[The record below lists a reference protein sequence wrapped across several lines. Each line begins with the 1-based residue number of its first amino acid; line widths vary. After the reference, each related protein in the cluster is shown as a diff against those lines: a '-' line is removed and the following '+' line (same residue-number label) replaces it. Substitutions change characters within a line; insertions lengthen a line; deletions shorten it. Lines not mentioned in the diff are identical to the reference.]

1 MKVHLV
7 SLGCA
12 RNQVDTE
19 TMSGSLLAAGHIITP
34 EAEEAEVIVVNT
46 CSFIESAVD
55 ESIDT
60 ILALSQLK
68 ETGAC
73 RRIVVAGCLPERFQK
88 DIAASLPEVDQFLG
102 TGAFDQIVRVVEE
115 VRPKEKCLLPDPDSI
130 VFSKADD
137 KRMLSHAHM
146 AYLKIAEG
154 CDRHCTYCIIPQL
167 RGRQKSRPLDQIVHE
182 ARGLI
187 ETGVKELVLVAQDAT
202 AYGTDLGLEHGLAD
216 LLKNLADISSSTWLR
231 VLYGHPES
239 IDDETIE
246 VMGSIP
252 TICTY
257 FDIPVQHAS
266 NPVLKR
272 MGRHYATK
280 DLYRLFHS
288 IRKRVPGASLRTTLI
303 VGFPGET
310 DAEFETLLSFV
321 EDIRFDHLGVFTYS
335 DADDLPSH
343 QLAGH
348 VSAEKANERYD
359 AVMSRQLAISEANNQ
374 RFVGTTLPVLIE
386 EASGE
391 NLYVGRTTFQAP
403 EVDGLTFVHGH
414 TLAPGS
420 FARVRITDA
429 YEYDLVGDVI
439 AF

>member
-19 TMSGSLLAAGHIITP
+19 IMSGSLLAAGHTITP
-34 EAEEAEVIVVNT
+34 EAEQAEVVVVNT

-73 RRIVVAGCLPERFQK
+73 RRIVVAGCLPERFQE
-88 DIAASLPEVDQFLG
+88 DIAASLPEVDLFLG
-102 TGAFDQIVRVVEE
+102 TGAFDQIVRAVEE
-115 VRPKEKCLLPDPDSI
+115 TRPKEKCLLPDPDSI
-130 VFSKADD
+130 VFSQADN
-137 KRMLSHAHM
+137 KRILSHAHM

-154 CDRHCTYCIIPQL
+154 CDRNCTYCIIPRL
-167 RGRQKSRPLDQIVHE
+167 RGRQKSRPMAQIVHE

-187 ETGVKELVLVAQDAT
+187 EAGVKELVLVAQDAT

-216 LLKNLADISSSTWLR
+216 LLKSLADISSSTWLR

-239 IDDETIE
+239 IDHETIH

-252 TICTY
+252 NICAY

-266 NPVLKR
+266 NQVLKR
-272 MGRHYATK
+272 MGRHYTK
-280 DLYRLFHS
+280 EDLYRLFHS
-288 IRKRVPGASLRTTLI
+288 IRKKVPGASLRTTLI

-321 EDIRFDHLGVFTYS
+321 EDIRFDHLGAFTYS
-335 DADDLPSH
+335 DSDDLPSH
-343 QLAGH
+343 HLEGH
-348 VSAEKANERYD
+348 VSAEKAGERYD
-359 AVMSRQLAISEANNQ
+359 AVMSRQLVISETNNQ
-374 RFVGTTLPVLIE
+374 RFVDATLPVLIE

-391 NLYVGRTTFQAP
+391 NLYTGRTVFQAP
-403 EVDGLTFVHGH
+403 EVDGLTFVHGEN
-414 TLAPGS
+414 LQLGS
-420 FARVRITDA
+420 FVRVRIIDA
-429 YEYDLVGDVI
+429 YEYDLVGEI
-439 AF
+439 NTA

>member
-19 TMSGSLLAAGHIITP
+19 TMSGSLLASGHTITP
-34 EAEEAEVIVVNT
+34 EAEQAEVVVVNT

-73 RRIVVAGCLPERFQK
+73 RRIVVAGCLPERFQE
-88 DIAASLPEVDQFLG
+88 DIAASLPEVDLFLG
-102 TGAFDQIVRVVEE
+102 TAAFDQIVRAVEE
-115 VRPKEKCLLPDPDSI
+115 AQPTEKCLFPDPDSI
-130 VFSKADD
+130 VFFPADN
-137 KRMLSHAHM
+137 KRILSHAHM

-154 CDRHCTYCIIPQL
+154 CDRHCTYCIIPRL
-167 RGRQKSRPLDQIVHE
+167 RGRQKSRPMAQIVHE

-187 ETGVKELVLVAQDAT
+187 EAGVKELVLVAQDAT
-202 AYGTDLGLEHGLAD
+202 AYGTDLGLSHGLAD
-216 LLKNLADISSSTWLR
+216 LLKSLADLSSSTWLR

-239 IDDETIE
+239 IDDETIH

-252 TICTY
+252 NICAY

-266 NPVLKR
+266 NQVLKR
-272 MGRHYATK
+272 MGRLYTK
-280 DLYRLFHS
+280 EDLYRLFHN
-288 IRKRVPGASLRTTLI
+288 IRDKVPGASLRTTLI

-335 DADDLPSH
+335 DSDDLPSH
-343 QLAGH
+343 HLEGH
-348 VSAEKANERYD
+348 VSAEKAGERYD
-359 AVMSRQLAISEANNQ
+359 AVMSRQLAISETNNQ
-374 RFVGTTLPVLIE
+374 RFVDATLPVLIE

-391 NLYVGRTTFQAP
+391 NLYTGRTVFQAP
-403 EVDGLTFVHGH
+403 EVDGLTFVHGEN
-414 TLAPGS
+414 LQPGS
-420 FARVRITDA
+420 FVRVRIIDA
-429 YEYDLVGDVI
+429 YEYDLVGETI
-439 AF
+439 GI

>member
-1 MKVHLV
+1 MKVHFV

-19 TMSGSLLAAGHIITP
+19 TMSGSLLAAGHTLTP
-34 EAEEAEVIVVNT
+34 EAEQAEVVVVNT

-73 RRIVVAGCLPERFQK
+73 RKLVVAGCLPERYQE
-88 DIAASLPEVDQFLG
+88 DIAASLPEVDLFLG
-102 TGAFDQIVRVVEE
+102 TGAFDQIVKAVEA
-115 VRPKEKCLLPDPDSI
+115 VRPQEKCLLPDPDAI
-130 VFSKADD
+130 VRSGTET
-137 KRMLSHAHM
+137 KRILSQAHT

-154 CDRHCTYCIIPQL
+154 CDRHCTYCIIPRL
-167 RGRQKSRPLDQIVHE
+167 RGRQKSRPMPHIVQE

-187 ETGVKELVLVAQDAT
+187 DAGVKEIVLVAQDTT
-202 AYGTDLGLEHGLAD
+202 AYGIDLGLKHGLAN
-216 LLKNLADISSSTWLR
+216 LLTNLAEISPTIWLR

-239 IDDETIE
+239 IDSETIA
-246 VMGSIP
+246 VMGGTP
-252 TICTY
+252 NICAY

-266 NPVLKR
+266 DPVLKR
-272 MGRHYATK
+272 MGRHYSGK
-280 DLYRLFHS
+280 DLYRLFHD
-288 IRKRVPGASLRTTLI
+288 IRKRVPDASLRTTLI

-310 DAEFETLLSFV
+310 EADFETLLSFV
-321 EDIRFDHLGVFTYS
+321 ADIRFDHLGVFTYS

-343 QLAGH
+343 GLAGH
-348 VSAEKANERYD
+348 VSHAMAGERYD

-374 RFVGTTLPVLIE
+374 RFVDATLPVLIE

-391 NLYVGRTTFQAP
+391 NLYTGRTVFQAP
-403 EVDGLTFVHGH
+403 EVDGLTFVHGEN
-414 TLAPGS
+414 LQPG
-420 FARVRITDA
+420 AVVNVKIIDA
-429 YEYDLVGDVI
+429 YEYDLVGETSD
-439 AF
+439 